1 MKTLLIVED
10 EKLIR
15 QGIKTMVQRSGV
27 PVEVIIECSNGEAAL
42 EIIKEQEI
50 DVMLTDI
57 RMPKMDGLELV
68 QQMQS
73 CEHVPATIVIS
84 GYDDFSY
91 AVEML
96 RNGVREYLLKPIV
109 REKLTEILKQLNDEL
124 EDRDKQEKAKRQMG
138 WQQIKQLMVGNV
150 MSSEEK
156 AAIERH
162 YEDAFFKGE
171 YYVCCQNIRERSDH
185 EEGNFIF
192 LEDVEDNDIFIVPK
206 ENIRLILKN
215 ELQDGYVG
223 ISSVYLGIG
232 QIGTAYNEAVAMRR
246 QAFLKCEAAV
256 FFAEYSSDSG
266 RIPEKLAQEAEKLI
280 SEDVNLQRVHLLGT
294 ERTEE
299 LTKSFD
305 KLFLAAKAGH
315 ISAEQFED
323 SIRSF
328 LEDAAATYRNL
339 FSLGGG
345 NGALEEQ
352 LTECIRIWNEDSIDL
367 YHKKFMQF
375 VLLLQ
380 DKLNSKEDVNKSNQK
395 IEEAVKYIE
404 AHYAEDLN
412 MAVVSNHISMNY
424 SLFSYSFKQY
434 TGSNFVNYLK
444 DIRMREAQKLLADTD
459 MRVIE
464 ISRKVGYDNEKHF
477 MKLFKNTYG
486 VSPTEYRKNMN
497 R

>member
-15 QGIKTMVQRSGV
+15 RGIKAMVQRSGV

-42 EIIKEQEI
+42 EILKEQKI

-68 QQMQS
+68 RQMQS
-73 CEHVPATIVIS
+73 CEHIPATVVIS

-109 REKLTEILKQLNDEL
+109 REKFTEILRQLNDEL
-124 EDRDKQEKAKRQMG
+124 ENQGRQEKANKRMG
-138 WQQIKQLMVGNV
+138 WQQIKQLMLGNV
-150 MSSEEK
+150 ISLEEK

-171 YYVCCQNIRERSDH
+171 YYVCCQNSHKRNGQ

-215 ELQDGYVG
+215 ELHNGYVG
-223 ISSVYLGIG
+223 ISSVYQGIR
-232 QIGTAYNEAVAMRR
+232 QLSTAYDEAVAMRR
-246 QAFLKCEAAV
+246 QAFLRCKEAV
-256 FFAEYSSDSG
+256 LFAEYTIDSD
-266 RIPEKLAQEAEKLI
+266 RIHESLAQEAEKLV
-280 SEDVNLQRVHLLGT
+280 SEEVNLQRVHLLGT
-294 ERTEE
+294 QRTEE
-299 LTKSFD
+299 LTRSFD
-305 KLFLAAKAGH
+305 KLFFAAGNGH

-328 LEDAAATYRNL
+328 LEDVAATYRNL

-345 NGALEEQ
+345 EALEEQ
-352 LTECIRIWNEDSIDL
+352 LKDCIRIWNEDSIDG
-367 YHKKFMQF
+367 YKRKFMRF
-375 VLLLQ
+375 ILLLQ
-380 DKLNSKEDVNKSNQK
+380 EKLDNQADMNKSDQK

-434 TGSNFVNYLK
+434 TGSNFVNFLK

-459 MRVIE
+459 MRIIE